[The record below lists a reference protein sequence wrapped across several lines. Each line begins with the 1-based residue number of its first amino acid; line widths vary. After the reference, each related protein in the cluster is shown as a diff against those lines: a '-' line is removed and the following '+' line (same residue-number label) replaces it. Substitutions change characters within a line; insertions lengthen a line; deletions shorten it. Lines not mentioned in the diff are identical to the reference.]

1 MLDDMCTVLGTSI
14 ATPGRP
20 SDATVNL
27 IDVVPQGIG
36 MQDDERVADRS
47 ASDTAWV
54 NPFIPTATRMI
65 PNSASQQI
73 PASANLGPGV

>member
-36 MQDDERVADRS
+36 MQDDERVC
-47 ASDTAWV
+47 
-54 NPFIPTATRMI
+54 
-65 PNSASQQI
+65 
-73 PASANLGPGV
+73 